1 MKGRC
6 QLNLLHA
13 QGSFLEAT
21 PSNLPSGLIGA
32 TSHISKGLG
41 EVETVYSLSSR
52 KEGRSAVCAAL
63 AALVPS
69 PLLTNLCLCVTDER
83 EPPGSW

>member
-6 QLNLLHA
+6 QLNLLDA

-21 PSNLPSGLIGA
+21 PSNLPSDLIGA

-41 EVETVYSLSSR
+41 EVETVFSCPA
-52 KEGRSAVCAAL
+52 GRRGEALVCASGSLGSFASSSNQL
-63 AALVPS
+63 MS
-69 PLLTNLCLCVTDER
+69 LCHR
-83 EPPGSW
+83 